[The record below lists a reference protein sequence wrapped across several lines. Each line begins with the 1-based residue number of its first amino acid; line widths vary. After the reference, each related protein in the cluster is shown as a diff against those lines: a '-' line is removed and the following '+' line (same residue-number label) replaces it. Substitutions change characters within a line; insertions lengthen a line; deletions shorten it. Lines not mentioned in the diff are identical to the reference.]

1 MEKSQNETDNTTK
14 KIIEIND
21 TEVRGHLRE
30 LVRGSVEETLNG
42 LLDAEAD
49 ALCGAQRYERSP
61 DRVDTRAGSYKRG
74 TADS

>member
-42 LLDAEAD
+42 LLDA
-49 ALCGAQRYERSP
+49 Q
-61 DRVDTRAGSYKRG
+61 V
-74 TADS
+74 